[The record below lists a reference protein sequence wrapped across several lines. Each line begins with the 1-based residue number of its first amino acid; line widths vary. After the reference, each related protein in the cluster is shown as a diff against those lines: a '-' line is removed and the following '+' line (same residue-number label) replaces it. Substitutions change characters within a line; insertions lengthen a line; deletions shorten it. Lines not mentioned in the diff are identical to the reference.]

1 MPTAASVLVFGRDY
15 QLVHTRGLILEKA
28 GFRVRTASSLPDIQQ
43 LLSEPAMDVML
54 LCHSLSTQEC
64 NEALVL
70 THERW
75 PRIQTIALVSGS
87 SDCGSQSV
95 DTVIEAT
102 DGPAKLITA
111 VRKRLN

>member
-15 QLVHTRGLILEKA
+15 QLVHTRSLILEKA
-28 GFRVRTASSLPDIQQ
+28 GFHVRTASSLPDIQQ
-43 LLSEPAMDVML
+43 LHSEPGVDVMV

-64 NEALVL
+64 AAALTL

-75 PRIQTIALVSGS
+75 PLIQTIALVSGS

-95 DTVIEAT
+95 DTVLEAT
-102 DGPAKLITA
+102 EGPAKLISA
-111 VRKRLN
+111 VRRHLN